1 MVLYDYDVRDF
12 SPLEPKL
19 AHNNDGSVR
28 LEEIPTY
35 ILEEKDLSLLE
46 DIFRS
51 ASYREIT
58 QNIKLACSRYDDSYN
73 TKSRKDKFIDLA
85 ICIEAL
91 FSRDEDIE
99 GTLGHKF
106 SLRLSRFIDIEISNR
121 ADVYRNMKELYGQR
135 SGIVHAKDVKELD
148 LDTLK
153 DYVRKSLTIY
163 LKKLKNNPNLTHT
176 QIIDEIDYA

>member
-1 MVLYDYDVRDF
+1 
-12 SPLEPKL
+12 
-19 AHNNDGSVR
+19 
-28 LEEIPTY
+28 
-35 ILEEKDLSLLE
+35 
-46 DIFRS
+46 
-51 ASYREIT
+51 
-58 QNIKLACSRYDDSYN
+58 
-73 TKSRKDKFIDLA
+73 LA